1 MTGYYRHLVFC
12 FLLVLLGSGTAAET
26 PHRTVTDLVGRQVVL
41 PRSPRRVVTLAPNI
55 TEMVFAIGRQE
66 RLVGVTRFSDYPEA
80 ARQLPK
86 VGSYVQLDLERIVA
100 LKPDLCLA
108 IRDGNPQSVITRLE
122 QMGIAVYAV
131 DPRDLDSV
139 MQTLLALGEILKA
152 APRAQAIVT
161 AMRQRVTAVTGRVAT
176 AAGRPRVFF
185 QIGISPIVSVGS
197 NTFIDE
203 LIRLAG
209 GRNVAAGPA
218 PYPRFSVEQ
227 VLALAPEVIVITS
240 MDRMAVFQQVKDG
253 WQRWPHLPAVQRQA
267 IYIAPSN
274 LFDRPTPRLVDGLEL
289 LARQLHPAL
298 FEAAP

>member
-1 MTGYYRHLVFC
+1 MTRYYRHWIFC
-12 FLLVLLGSGTAAET
+12 VLLLLDGVAAAET
-26 PHRTVTDLVGRQVVL
+26 PQRTMTDLVGRQVRL
-41 PRSPRRVVTLAPNI
+41 PRSPQRVVALAPNI
-55 TEMVFAIGRQE
+55 TEMVFAVGRQA

-80 ARQLPK
+80 ARKLPK

-122 QMGIAVYAV
+122 QIGIAVYAV

-139 MQTLLALGEILKA
+139 MQTLLTLGEILDA
-152 APRAQAIVT
+152 APRAQAIVA
-161 AMRQRVTAVTGRVAT
+161 AMQERVATVTGRVAR

-197 NTFIDE
+197 STFIDE

-209 GRNVAAGPA
+209 GHNVAAGPA

-240 MDRMAVFQQVKDG
+240 MDRMAVFQQVKAG
-253 WQRWPHLPAVQRQA
+253 WEQWPHLPAVQRQA

-289 LARQLHPAL
+289 LARQLHPQL
-298 FEAAP
+298 FGATP